1 MKNRKNNFA
10 TIYTEA
16 SSLLILQFCLFSKEV
31 RSFRTSCAKLRG
43 EISRWPA
50 SLSR

>member
-16 SSLLILQFCLFSKEV
+16 SSLLILQFCLFSKEDG
-31 RSFRTSCAKLRG
+31 SFRTSCARLR
-43 EISRWPA
+43 EVISRWPA
-50 SLSR
+50 TLSR